1 MDDPALYNTFL
12 DLHNKLDKKGLNI
25 ILGGGYGLYLKQ
37 LALMSESGVRTLLPI
52 DSCAS
57 PRSTSDLDLFFPLEL
72 LISLE
77 EMQAVQAT
85 IDEMQFKP
93 ITGSE
98 YWSFLLP
105 ENQVKIDLL
114 TGPIEETAKNKLKS
128 DSRRARPKG
137 DLQLHAHPVP
147 EALGLSEYL
156 EQIPLT
162 SNLPDGKQYSAT
174 VNIPS
179 PFTYLMMK
187 VTTFGDQLASADKD
201 QGRHHALDVY
211 RIIAM
216 ISENQLEQTKQQFQK
231 YVGSEYL
238 TRVKELSTECFGEP
252 GAAGILRM
260 KEHAFWDENIMVD
273 SFIDILHELIVL

>member
-12 DLHNKLDKKGLNI
+12 DLHNKLGKKGLNI

-37 LALMSESGVRTLLPI
+37 LALMSESGARTLLPVE
-52 DSCAS
+52 SWPR
-57 PRSTSDLDLFFPLEL
+57 PRSTSDLDLFFPLQL

-77 EMQAVQAT
+77 EMQAVRAT
-85 IDEMQFKP
+85 IDEMKFKP
-93 ITGSE
+93 VTGSE

-105 ENQVKIDLL
+105 ENRVKIDLL
-114 TGPIEETAKNKLKS
+114 TGPIDEGVKDKLKS

-137 DLQLHAHPVP
+137 DLELHAHPVP

-156 EQIPLT
+156 EQIPLAG
-162 SNLPDGKQYSAT
+162 NLPDGKQYSAL

-187 VTTFGDQLASADKD
+187 VTTFGDQLANADKD

-216 ISENQLEQTKQQFQK
+216 ISENLFEQAKQQFQK
-231 YVGSEYL
+231 YSASMYV
-238 TRVKELSTECFGEP
+238 TRVKELSKEYFGEP
-252 GAAGILRM
+252 GATGILRM
-260 KEHAFWDENIMVD
+260 KEHAFFGENMQVN
-273 SFIDILHELIVL
+273 SFIEILRELILV

>member
-12 DLHNKLDKKGLNI
+12 DLHNKLGKKGLNI

-37 LALMSESGVRTLLPI
+37 LVLMSESSVPTLLPVE
-52 DSCAS
+52 SWPR
-57 PRSTSDLDLFFPLEL
+57 PRSTSDLDLFFPLKL

-77 EMQAVQAT
+77 EMQAVRAT
-85 IDEMQFKP
+85 IDEMQFEP

-114 TGPIEETAKNKLKS
+114 TGSIEEAAKNKLKS

-156 EQIPLT
+156 EQIPLAG
-162 SNLPDGKQYSAT
+162 NLPDGKQYSVL

-187 VTTFGDQLASADKD
+187 VTTFGDQLGNVDKD

-231 YVGSEYL
+231 YSASKYV
-238 TRVKELSTECFGEP
+238 TRVKELSKEYLGEP
-252 GAAGILRM
+252 GATGILRM
-260 KEHAFWDENIMVD
+260 KEHAFFGENMQVD
-273 SFIDILHELIVL
+273 SFIEILRELILV

>member
-1 MDDPALYNTFL
+1 MDDSILLNTFL
-12 DLHNKLDKKGLNI
+12 DLHHKLGKKGLNI
-25 ILGGGYGLYLKQ
+25 ILGGGYGLFLKQ
-37 LALMSESGVRTLLPI
+37 LTLMSEPSLSTLLPVE
-52 DSCAS
+52 SWPR

-77 EMQAVQAT
+77 EMKAVRAA

-114 TGPIEETAKNKLKS
+114 TGPIEEVAKNKLKN

-156 EQIPLT
+156 EQIPLADHLT
-162 SNLPDGKQYSAT
+162 DGKQYSAMI
-174 VNIPS
+174 NIPS

-187 VTTFGDQLASADKD
+187 VTAFGDQIDNADKD

-216 ISENQLEQTKQQFQK
+216 INENLFEQTKQQFQK
-231 YVGSEYL
+231 YSASKYL
-238 TRVKELSTECFGEP
+238 IRVKELSADYFGEP
-252 GAAGILRM
+252 QAAGILRM
-260 KEHAFWDENIMVD
+260 KEHAFFDENMRVN
-273 SFIDILHELIVL
+273 SFIEILRELHE